1 MTVCAELQRRFLLVA
16 DGFAMRTAGMKT
28 AAGRRMDRT
37 WDVALKNGA
46 FFFSADIGHG
56 NRGQQ
61 SSRVGVLRVPIDRIA
76 LGDLD
81 DLAEVHDR
89 HSMADVLDHP

>member
-16 DGFAMRTAGMKT
+16 HGFAMRTTGMKT
-28 AAGRRMDRT
+28 AAGRWMDRAGN
-37 WDVALKNGA
+37 VALKNGA
-46 FFFSADIGHG
+46 FFLPAGIGDG

-61 SSRVGVLRVPIDRIA
+61 SPRIGMLRVTIDRVA

-89 HSMADVLDHP
+89 HAMADVLDHP